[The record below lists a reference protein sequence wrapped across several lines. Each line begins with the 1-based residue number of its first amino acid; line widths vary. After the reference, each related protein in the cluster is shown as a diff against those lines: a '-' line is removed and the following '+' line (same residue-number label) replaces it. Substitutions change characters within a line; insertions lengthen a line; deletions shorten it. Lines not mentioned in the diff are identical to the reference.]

1 MRLNHGRMKKSNTKQ
16 KFLIAF
22 IKVTVME
29 TQAATITK
37 QAASYY
43 SGFGDQYIGGIW
55 RRGRQ
60 AGILKDTDPYTGETL
75 AEITLADERDLDD
88 AYQAA
93 AKAQEAWARTLPGVR
108 AAVLRRAADIVEARR
123 VEIVGWLVR
132 ESGGTR
138 AKGEMECG
146 FVQSFML
153 EMSSYPFRMEGRIL
167 PIDEPG
173 KESRVYRQ
181 PVGVIGII
189 SPWNFPMQLSHRSV
203 APALALG
210 NAVVIKPAQDTPVTG
225 GLLLAKIYEEAG
237 LPPGVLNVI
246 IGASKDIGDAFT
258 LHPIPRL
265 ISFTGS
271 TKVGRHIGELAMQ
284 GPTIKRV
291 ALELGGNAPF
301 VVLDDADL
309 EQAVRAAVFGRFLH
323 QGQICMSTNR
333 IIVDAKL
340 YDEFVDRFTTQ
351 VQGLKYGN
359 PNDSATAIGPVI
371 NARQMEAHIKHIES
385 ARAEGARQVLGAEP
399 QGLVLPPHV
408 FVDVN
413 NDMRIA
419 QEETFGPIAPIIKVS
434 GEAEALRVANGT
446 PYGLSSAVFTGD
458 RERGVQFALGLKIG
472 MTHINDTSVDDMPNN
487 PFGGEKN
494 SGIGRFNGEWV
505 IQEFTT
511 DHWVTIQHGQPA
523 YPF

>member
-1 MRLNHGRMKKSNTKQ
+1 MKQ
-16 KFLIAF
+16 
-22 IKVTVME
+22 
-29 TQAATITK
+29 
-37 QAASYY
+37 QAASTTKESPSPY
-43 SGFGDQYIGGIW
+43 SGFTGQYIDGAW
-55 RRGRQ
+55 RPGRH
-60 AGILKDTDPYTGETL
+60 AGILKDTDPYSGETL

-93 AKAQEAWARTLPGVR
+93 AKAQEAWARTLPGTR
-108 AAVLRRAADIVEARR
+108 AAVLRRAAEIVEARR
-123 VEIVGWLVR
+123 EEIVHWLVR
-132 ESGGTR
+132 ESGGIR

-146 FVQSFML
+146 FVRAFML

-181 PVGVIGII
+181 PVGVIGVI

-210 NAVVIKPAQDTPVTG
+210 NAVVLKPAHDTPVTG

-237 LPPGVLNVI
+237 LPPGLLNVV
-246 IGASKDIGDAFT
+246 IGASKEIGDAFT
-258 LHPIPRL
+258 LHPVPRL

-271 TKVGRHIGELAMQ
+271 TRVGRRIGELAMQ
-284 GPTIKRV
+284 GPTIKRI

-340 YDEFVDRFTTQ
+340 YDEFVDRFIAQ
-351 VQGLKYGN
+351 VKGLKYGD
-359 PNDSATAIGPVI
+359 PNDPATAIGPVI
-371 NARQMEAHIKHIES
+371 NAKQMEAHIKHIEG
-385 ARAEGARQVLGAEP
+385 ARAEGARQAMGAEP

-408 FVDVN
+408 FVEVKN
-413 NDMRIA
+413 EMRIA
-419 QEETFGPIAPIIKVS
+419 QEETFGPIAPIIKVN
-434 GEAEALRVANGT
+434 GEAEALRVANDT
-446 PYGLSSAVFTGD
+446 PYGLSSAVFTRD
-458 RERGVQFALGLKIG
+458 KERGVQFALGLKIG

-505 IQEFTT
+505 VQEFTT
-511 DHWVTIQHGQPA
+511 DHWVTIQHDQPA